1 MNLEALLLYFRGKL
15 TVRADGPFTERLINI
30 CMHRGLT
37 VCDVKKPGKNR
48 VIFCTDVDSYKQI
61 RTPARR
67 TKSHVRII
75 KRSGLPFILKRF
87 RHRKLALCGVALLCA
102 MIIYCSSHIMGI
114 TIFGNSR
121 ISTDEILHEL
131 SQAGLS
137 VGVKT
142 SDIEPD
148 AIRNRLMTKMSDLA
162 WLGINAN
169 GSHVY
174 IEVVER
180 IEKEKGLNKDDSPC
194 NLVAS
199 RDGIIEHTEI
209 REGQTIVKNG
219 SGVAE
224 GDVLVSGI
232 VDNAAEGF
240 RFVRARGE
248 VYAETRYSKTRS
260 YPLSYTENTPTGKS
274 KKRYSLTILNHTLP
288 LFFGSGNPYAQSE
301 HSEQTHELRIP
312 TDLLPS
318 LFVKCDEYTE
328 TASHD
333 VKRSPDEAIEA
344 GNAELSEELK
354 SEISENTEV
363 KSVNVSHT
371 LNEHGEVEVTV
382 ELICRENIAKP
393 SVIEEPLLDREQ
405 NNEQQ

>member
-15 TVRADGPFTERLINI
+15 TVCADGPFTERLINI

-48 VIFCTDVDSYKQI
+48 VVFCTDVDSFKQI

-87 RHRKLALCGVALLCA
+87 RHRKLALGGVAALCA
-102 MIIYCSSHIMGI
+102 MLIYCSTHIMGI
-114 TIFGNSR
+114 TVFGNTR
-121 ISTDEILHEL
+121 IATDTILREL
-131 SQAGLS
+131 SEAGLS

-142 SDIEPD
+142 SDINSD
-148 AIRNRLMTKMSDLA
+148 SVRNRLMTKIDDLA

-180 IEKEKGLNKDDSPC
+180 IEKEKGINKDDSPC
-194 NLVAS
+194 NLIAA

-209 REGQTIVKNG
+209 REGQTLVKNG

-248 VYAETRYSKTRS
+248 VYAETKYSETRP
-260 YPLSYTENTPTGKS
+260 YPLSYTESTPTGNT
-274 KKRYSLTILNHTLP
+274 KKRYSLTVLNHTLP
-288 LFFGSGNPYAQSE
+288 LFFGSGNPYTQAE

-318 LFVKCDEYTE
+318 LFVKCEEYSE
-328 TASHD
+328 TSSRE
-333 VKRSPDEAIEA
+333 VKRTPDEAIDT
-344 GNAELSEELK
+344 GSAELSEELRSK
-354 SEISENTEV
+354 LPEGTEV
-363 KSVNVSHT
+363 KAVNVSHT

-382 ELICRENIAKP
+382 ELLCRENIAKP
-393 SVIEEPLLDREQ
+393 SVIEEPLLDREP
-405 NNEQQ
+405 NDR

>member
-1 MNLEALLLYFRGKL
+1 MNLEALKLYLNGKL

-48 VIFCTDVDSYKQI
+48 VIFCTDVNSYKQI
-61 RTPARR
+61 RTPARH

-87 RHRKLALCGVALLCA
+87 RHRKLALGGVAVLCA
-102 MIIYCSSHIMGI
+102 MLIYCSTHIMGI
-114 TIFGNSR
+114 TVFGNSR
-121 ISTDEILHEL
+121 IDTATILHEL
-131 SQAGLS
+131 SEAGLS

-142 SDIEPD
+142 SEIKSD
-148 AIRNRLMTKMSDLA
+148 AIRNRLMTKIDDLA

-180 IEKEKGLNKDDSPC
+180 IEKEKGINKDDAPC

-209 REGQTIVKNG
+209 REGQTLVKNG

-240 RFVRARGE
+240 RFVRARGD
-248 VYAETRYSKTRS
+248 VYAETKYSKTKS
-260 YPLSYTENTPTGKS
+260 YPLNYTENTPTGKS
-274 KKRYSLTILNHTLP
+274 KKRYSLTVLNHTLP
-288 LFFGSGNPYAQSE
+288 LFFGSGNPYAQAE
-301 HSEQTHELRIP
+301 HSEQTREMRLP

-318 LFVKCDEYTE
+318 LFVKCDEYAE
-328 TASHD
+328 TASHS
-333 VKRSPDEAIEA
+333 VKRTPDEAIET
-344 GNAELSEELK
+344 GTAELSEELK
-354 SEISENTEV
+354 SELSENTEI

-382 ELICRENIAKP
+382 ELVCRENIAEP
-393 SVIEEPLLDREQ
+393 SVIEEPLLDKAQSIE
-405 NNEQQ
+405 

>member
-15 TVRADGPFTERLINI
+15 TVRADGLFTERLINI

-87 RHRKLALCGVALLCA
+87 RHRKLALGGVAVLCA
-102 MIIYCSSHIMGI
+102 MLVYCSTHIMGI
-114 TIFGNSR
+114 TVFGNTR
-121 ISTDEILHEL
+121 IDTDTILREL
-131 SQAGLS
+131 SDAGLS

-142 SDIEPD
+142 SDINSD
-148 AIRNRLMTKMSDLA
+148 AVRNRLMTKIDDLA

-180 IEKEKGLNKDDSPC
+180 IEKEKGINKDDSPC
-194 NLVAS
+194 NLIAA
-199 RDGIIEHTEI
+199 RDGIIEHTEV
-209 REGQTIVKNG
+209 REGQTLVKNG

-248 VYAETRYSKTRS
+248 VYAETKYSKTKS
-260 YPLSYTENTPTGKS
+260 YPLNYIENTPTGKS
-274 KKRYSLTILNHTLP
+274 KKRYSLTVLNHTLP
-288 LFFGSGNPYAQSE
+288 LFFGSGNPYAQAE
-301 HSEQTHELRIP
+301 HSEQTREMRIP

-318 LFVKCDEYTE
+318 LFVKCEEYTE
-328 TASHD
+328 TASHE
-333 VKRSPDEAIEA
+333 VKRTPDEAIDA
-344 GNAELSEELK
+344 GSAELSEELK
-354 SEISENTEV
+354 SKLPDDTEI
-363 KSVNVSHT
+363 KAVNVSHT
-371 LNEHGEVEVTV
+371 LNEHDEVEVTV
-382 ELICRENIAKP
+382 ELVCRENIAEP
-393 SVIEEPLLDREQ
+393 SVIEEPLIDRDQ
-405 NNEQQ
+405 SGR